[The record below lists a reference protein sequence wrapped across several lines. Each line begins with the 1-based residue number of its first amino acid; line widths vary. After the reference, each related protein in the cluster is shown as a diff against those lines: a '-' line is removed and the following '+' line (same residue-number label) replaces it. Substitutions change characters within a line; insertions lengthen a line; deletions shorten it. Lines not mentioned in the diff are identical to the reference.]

1 MVAMNAESDP
11 VAQVRIVKEV
21 ASPSTSLRAGSSSL
35 GAGSSS
41 LKVSLTGGFIL
52 SPWLLV

>member
-21 ASPSTSLRAGSSSL
+21 SSPTTSL

-41 LKVSLTGGFIL
+41 LQVGPTSSILVDLSSALGF
-52 SPWLLV
+52 

>member
-21 ASPSTSLRAGSSSL
+21 SSPTTSLRAGSSSL
-35 GAGSSS
+35 
-41 LKVSLTGGFIL
+41 KVGLTGGFIL
-52 SPWLLV
+52 VPWLLV